1 MARRLDPASGSC
13 VDGEAIVTATTAS
26 ATASSAWEGSKKMLL
41 PTLMTSS
48 VMGGRT
54 RVGFVFEGVIVGEGR
69 YNGTAASQSSLN
81 SGSSSFS
88 NPFTGA
94 GRWVDRRARWVV
106 RERRGRG

>member
-1 MARRLDPASGSC
+1 
-13 VDGEAIVTATTAS
+13 
-26 ATASSAWEGSKKMLL
+26 MLL
-41 PTLMTSS
+41 PTLITSN
-48 VMGGRT
+48 VMGGLALVVFVSEFVVE
-54 RVGFVFEGVIVGEGR
+54 VG

-88 NPFTGA
+88 SPFTGA